1 MKNAVFWVIFCEN
14 FSEIQK
20 KITFLS
26 EIWIFSKKF
35 DLKSTKILFKIK
47 KHFKGGIIYKN
58 TGLGTT
64 TQIWAMRL

>member
-26 EIWIFSKKF
+26 EIWIFF
-35 DLKSTKILFKIK
+35 EEIRLKID
-47 KHFKGGIIYKN
+47 KN
-58 TGLGTT
+58 P
-64 TQIWAMRL
+64 I